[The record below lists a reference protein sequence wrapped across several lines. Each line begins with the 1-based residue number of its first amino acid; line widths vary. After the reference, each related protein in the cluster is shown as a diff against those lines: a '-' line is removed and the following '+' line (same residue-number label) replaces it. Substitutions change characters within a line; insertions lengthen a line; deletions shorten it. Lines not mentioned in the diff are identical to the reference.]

1 MHLRVISVKRGDSKY
16 NYAQIVERYKENGK
30 AKNRVIKHLGPVTND
45 NDLERYRKMFAMEN
59 QKESIEKAD
68 LRTLDIMPPKEYGMI
83 YAAEILCHDL
93 GLDRI
98 FDMLGDQSDIIFLS
112 VISRLM
118 DPSSDFGLL
127 RFVDKAHYP
136 MEKGIRKDR
145 IYSALDKLISM
156 KDEIESSIVNILKPD
171 MKRVYYD
178 LTSTYF
184 EGKEKND
191 LVLFGYSRDKKRGKK
206 QINIGLMMADGI
218 PIHHEVFPG
227 NTVDPKTLEPMNN
240 DLRKKFHVKR
250 IIFFGDRAFGRRPS
264 LRYLDKNEY
273 VTAVYRWDQPYKNI
287 LKECSFNDEHY
298 LEDIEIYAREVEVK
312 WNTKDMG
319 KREIKRTGNRRAIA
333 IYNKDRENEDIAD
346 VEEKVS
352 IVKEIMKSGKKGK
365 DLVKALGSLRSYTKS
380 NGTELNAKRIDE
392 KKRLAGRFMIVTD
405 TDLPVA
411 DIVKGYKDLWRIE
424 RSFRTIKSFLEIRPV
439 NHRKEERIEAHV
451 FVCVLSLLIARLFEK
466 SMNNGMTVSVI
477 SDMLSELKAIPVRTA
492 DGIITLR
499 SESENAR
506 KILDKMKIPYPG
518 KIVENTLTLPENK

>member
-1 MHLRVISVKRGDSKY
+1 MRLRVNSVKRGKSLLK
-16 NYAQIVERYKENGK
+16 YAQIVEDYVEDGK
-30 AKNRVIKHLGPVTND
+30 KKTRIVKHLGPVHTEKD
-45 NDLERYRKMFAMEN
+45 IEEYRKLFALEN
-59 QKESIEKAD
+59 RKLHVEKAD
-68 LRTLDIMPPKEYGMI
+68 LRTLDIMPPREYGMV
-83 YAAEILCHDL
+83 YAAEILCRDL
-93 GLDRI
+93 GLDRV

-136 MEKGIRKDR
+136 MENGIKKDQ

-156 KDEIESSIVNILKPD
+156 KDEIETSIVNILKPD

-227 NTVDPKTLEPMNN
+227 NTIDPKTLKPMNN

-287 LKECSFNDEHY
+287 LMNSEFNDDDH
-298 LEDIEIYAREVEVK
+298 LKDVDIYAREVEVK

-319 KREIKRTGNRRAIA
+319 KREVKRTENRRAIA
-333 IYNKDRENEDIAD
+333 IYSKDREKEDIAD
-346 VEEKVS
+346 IEEKVA
-352 IVKEIMKSGKKGK
+352 IVENIMKSGKKGK
-365 DLVKALGSLRSYTKS
+365 DLVKALGSLRLYTKS

-405 TDLPVA
+405 TDLPIW

-451 FVCVLSLLIARLFEK
+451 FICVLSLLIARLFEK
-466 SMNNGMTVSVI
+466 SMNNEMTVSVI

-506 KILDKMKIPYPG
+506 HILEKMKIPYPG
-518 KIVENTLTLPENK
+518 KILSSVPT

>member
-1 MHLRVISVKRGDSKY
+1 MRLRVNSVKRGKSVLK
-16 NYAQIVERYKENGK
+16 YAQIVEDYVEDGK
-30 AKNRVIKHLGPVTND
+30 KKTRIVKHLGRVHTEED
-45 NDLERYRKMFAMEN
+45 IEEYRKLFALEN
-59 QKESIEKAD
+59 RKLHVERAD

-83 YAAEILCHDL
+83 YAAEVLCHDL

-98 FDMLGDQSDIIFLS
+98 FDMLGDYSRIIFLS
-112 VISRLM
+112 VVSRLVN
-118 DPSSDFGLL
+118 PSSDIGLL
-127 RFVDKAHYP
+127 KILEKTEYP
-136 MEKGIRKDR
+136 IENISKDR
-145 IYSALDKLISM
+145 IYFALDKLISM
-156 KDEIESSIVNILKPD
+156 KDEIETSIVNILKPD
-171 MKRVYYD
+171 LKRVYYD

-218 PIHHEVFPG
+218 PIHHMIFPG

-250 IIFFGDRAFGRRPS
+250 IIFFGDRAFGRKPS

-273 VTAVYRWDQPYKNI
+273 VTAVYRWDQPHKNI
-287 LKECSFNDEHY
+287 LMNSLFNDDNY
-298 LEDIEIYAREVEVK
+298 LKDVDIYAMEVDVK

-319 KREIKRTGNRRAIA
+319 KREVKRTENRRAIA
-333 IYNKDRENEDIAD
+333 IYNKDREKEDIAD

-352 IVKEIMKSGKKGK
+352 RVKEIMKSRKSGK
-365 DLVKALGSLRSYTKS
+365 DLVNALGSLKSYTK
-380 NGTELNAKRIDE
+380 GTQLNTKKIEE

-411 DIVKGYKDLWRIE
+411 DIVKGYKDLWKIE

-466 SMNNGMTVSVI
+466 SMNNEMTI
-477 SDMLSELKAIPVRTA
+477 SAIWDMLSELKAIPVRTE
-492 DGIITLR
+492 DGLITLR

-518 KIVENTLTLPENK
+518 KILSSVPT

>member
-1 MHLRVISVKRGDSKY
+1 MRLRVNSVKRGKSLLK
-16 NYAQIVERYKENGK
+16 YAQIVEDYVEDGK
-30 AKNRVIKHLGPVTND
+30 KKTRIVKHLGPVHTEKD
-45 NDLERYRKMFAMEN
+45 IEEYRKLFALEN
-59 QKESIEKAD
+59 RKLHVEKAD
-68 LRTLDIMPPKEYGMI
+68 LRTLDIMPPREYGMV
-83 YAAEILCHDL
+83 YAAEILCRDL
-93 GLDRI
+93 GLDRV

-118 DPSSDFGLL
+118 YPSSDFGLL

-136 MEKGIRKDR
+136 MEKGIKKDQ

-156 KDEIESSIVNILKPD
+156 KDEIETSIVNILKPD

-227 NTVDPKTLEPMNN
+227 NTIDPKTLEPMNK

-287 LKECSFNDEHY
+287 LMNSLFTDDNHLKDV
-298 LEDIEIYAREVEVK
+298 DIYAKEVEVK
-312 WNTKDMG
+312 WNTKGME
-319 KREIKRTGNRRAIA
+319 KRAIRRTNNRRAIA
-333 IYNKDRENEDIAD
+333 IYNKDREKEDIAD
-346 VEEKVS
+346 IEEKVA
-352 IVKEIMKSGKKGK
+352 IVEKIMKSGKKGK
-365 DLVKALGSLRSYTKS
+365 DLVKALGSLKPYTKS

-405 TDLPVA
+405 TDLPIG

-424 RSFRTIKSFLEIRPV
+424 RSFRTIKSFLDIRPV

-451 FVCVLSLLIARLFEK
+451 FICVLSLLIARLFEK
-466 SMNNGMTVSVI
+466 SMNNEMTVSVI

-518 KIVENTLTLPENK
+518 KILSSVPT

>member
-1 MHLRVISVKRGDSKY
+1 MRLRVNSVKRGKSLLK
-16 NYAQIVERYKENGK
+16 YAQIVEDYVEDGK
-30 AKNRVIKHLGPVTND
+30 KKTRIVKHLGPVHTEKD
-45 NDLERYRKMFAMEN
+45 IEEYRKLFALEN
-59 QKESIEKAD
+59 RKLHVEKAD
-68 LRTLDIMPPKEYGMI
+68 LRTLDIMPPREYGMV
-83 YAAEILCHDL
+83 YAAEILCRDL
-93 GLDRI
+93 GIDHI
-98 FDMLGDQSDIIFLS
+98 FRMLGNYSRIIFLS
-112 VISRLM
+112 VVSRLVN
-118 DPSSDFGLL
+118 PSSDIGLL
-127 RFVDKAHYP
+127 RILEKTEYP
-136 MEKGIRKDR
+136 VENISKDR

-156 KDEIESSIVNILKPD
+156 KDEIETSIVNMLKPD

-365 DLVKALGSLRSYTKS
+365 DLVKALGSLKPYTKS

-405 TDLPVA
+405 TDLPIG

-439 NHRKEERIEAHV
+439 NHSKEERIEAHV
-451 FVCVLSLLIARLFEK
+451 FICVLSLLIARLFEK
-466 SMNNGMTVSVI
+466 SMNNEMTVSVI

-506 KILDKMKIPYPG
+506 HILEKMKIPYPG
-518 KIVENTLTLPENK
+518 KILSSVPT